1 MRKWK
6 QALALVLALV
16 MALSL
21 VALPSFAA
29 DEDSTGTGTAVTGGS
44 TNTPG
49 LELRKVYD
57 PSTGLLTLEA
67 YATGSTTTTT
77 STAPVDIV
85 LVLDVSGSMDESI
98 VSYTYTPVYE
108 INSDGTYYYQDANG
122 QYQQAYYCS
131 DCSNWY
137 TEEHYDHWIFGSY
150 HGGTRLTPKTS
161 ADSTG
166 TQFYTRTE
174 STAKKIDALR
184 SAVNGFI
191 DSVAAK
197 SADSQ
202 IAIVKFAGDK
212 RNTVGNDTYRK
223 GGYTYNYS
231 QIVRNLTT
239 VDATGADA
247 LKTAVSAL
255 RAAGATAADY
265 GMQHAQTIITGAANN
280 GRQKVVVMFTDGEPN
295 HNRDFDNSVANDAIS
310 ASKAMK
316 NNGNGATVYTIGCFG
331 GTPGSNVTDYMN
343 YVSSNYPNATSMT
356 DAGTKASDNFYKT
369 VGSTADLDAIFQE
382 ISQTAGGA
390 TLTLGSETVLKDV
403 VSEYF
408 DLPEN
413 ASSQITA
420 QSYSC
425 TGFDADGHPTWSDTP
440 DTASYTVTVDG
451 RNVSVTGFDYSANW
465 VGKDTTTGV
474 MHTPGKKLVVTIPIQ
489 DNGTGMGEVPTNGT
503 DSAVYD
509 KDGKQVCPFAQPTAY
524 FPYFTVTH
532 IQSNVDDSGKN
543 YGKNDHSTKH
553 RVPKNGEKFN
563 LTSVVTENYL
573 YGGSFTGENCD
584 TVQPYGNGENPTAF
598 TPQDKAEYFI
608 WEVPDYYLR
617 PANYYVWRHLP
628 ENNGQKTV
636 VRLYPLTSVDRMLYK
651 EVGFQINGTDYV
663 SGTNNQEFD
672 DSVGSAGT
680 AQLYQMVKAV
690 QNGQPYMTMY
700 VNKGKINA
708 TAVGTD
714 VSEDKTVNG
723 TPIDEG
729 FIGGLRLPQALFD
742 QFAAGTPVTYRP
754 YWITLDGV
762 KVLGVRDRTSTF
774 EAGSTQPKDSS
785 NKYAAEYSYV
795 SAASTQAMSFAEYF
809 TMDDSQPVVD
819 ESLTVTV
826 VDGSNTT
833 QVKVAPNGSVRDQVA
848 YQAPAGKV
856 FAGWFADQ
864 AYTIPAD
871 LDQVTED
878 TTIYAKYVSD
888 SYLDLAYSRTGLFRL
903 RGVTLISAVDNPA
916 NYQASGFM
924 VNGDKLNVSY
934 ASRYRIF
941 KTPASLFGA
950 ARNAKL
956 MLADKSLGGTG
967 TLEVT
972 PYWVTLDGTQVLG
985 QTHTLH
991 YNTRTIWE

>member
-174 STAKKIDALR
+174 STTKKIDALR

-212 RNTVGNDTYRK
+212 RDIVGNDTYRED
-223 GGYTYNYS
+223 GYTYNYS
-231 QIVRNLTT
+231 QIVKNLTT

-295 HNRDFDNSVANDAIS
+295 HNNGFSNSVANAAIS

-316 NNGNGATVYTIGCFG
+316 NNGNGATVYTIGCFS
-331 GTPGSNVTDYMN
+331 GTPGSNVTNYMN

-356 DAGTKASDNFYKT
+356 NAGTKASDNFYKT

-425 TGFDADGHPTWSDTP
+425 TGFDADGHPTWSNTP
-440 DTASYTVTVDG
+440 DAASYAVKVDG
-451 RNVSVTGFDYSANW
+451 KNVSVTGFDYSANW

-474 MHTPGKKLVVTIPIQ
+474 MHTPGKKLVVTIPIE
-489 DNGTGMGEVPTNGT
+489 DNGTGMGTVPTNGT

-532 IQSNVDDSGKN
+532 IQSNVDGNGKN
-543 YGKNDHSTKH
+543 YGVNDHSTKH

-563 LTSVVTENYL
+563 LTSVVTKNYL
-573 YGGSFTGENCD
+573 YGGSFTDENCD
-584 TVQPYGNGENPTAF
+584 TVQTYANGENPTAF

-729 FIGGLRLPQALFD
+729 FIGGLRLPQDLFD
-742 QFAAGTPVTYRP
+742 QFAAGTPVIYRP

-856 FAGWFADQ
+856 FAGWFAR
-864 AYTIPAD
+864 P
-871 LDQVTED
+871 
-878 TTIYAKYVSD
+878 
-888 SYLDLAYSRTGLFRL
+888 GLHHPR
-903 RGVTLISAVDNPA
+903 
-916 NYQASGFM
+916 
-924 VNGDKLNVSY
+924 
-934 ASRYRIF
+934 
-941 KTPASLFGA
+941 
-950 ARNAKL
+950 
-956 MLADKSLGGTG
+956 
-967 TLEVT
+967 
-972 PYWVTLDGTQVLG
+972 
-985 QTHTLH
+985 
-991 YNTRTIWE
+991 